1 MDNDKKPIYPDLNN
15 VWTAASN
22 RNQRAVERGYSLNII
37 AHNMGIVAES
47 MIEQQKINLRNTDLL
62 KQINDQM
69 KSIKKSLEEINKR
82 RIVVQR

>member
-1 MDNDKKPIYPDLNN
+1 MDNDKNPIYPDLNN
-15 VWTAASN
+15 VWVASSN
-22 RNQRAVERGYSLNII
+22 TYSSNII
-37 AHNMGIVAES
+37 AHNMGIVASS
-47 MIEQQKINLRNTDLL
+47 MIEQQKINLRNAELL

>member
-1 MDNDKKPIYPDLNN
+1 MDNNKKPIYPDLNN
-15 VWTAASN
+15 IWAASSN
-22 RNQRAVERGYSLNII
+22 SYSTNII
-37 AHNMGIVAES
+37 AHNMGIVAAS
-47 MIEQQKINLRNTDLL
+47 MIEQQKINLRNTDFL

>member
-1 MDNDKKPIYPDLNN
+1 MNNDKKPIYPDLNN
-15 VWTAASN
+15 VWAASSN
-22 RNQRAVERGYSLNII
+22 TYSSNII

>member
-15 VWTAASN
+15 VWVASSN
-22 RNQRAVERGYSLNII
+22 TYSSNII
-37 AHNMGIVAES
+37 AHNIGIVAAS
-47 MIEQQKINLRNTDLL
+47 MIEQQKINLRNAELL

>member
-1 MDNDKKPIYPDLNN
+1 MDNNKKPIYPDLNN
-15 VWTAASN
+15 VWAASSKS
-22 RNQRAVERGYSLNII
+22 YSSNII
-37 AHNMGIVAES
+37 AHNMGIVAAS
-47 MIEQQKINLRNTDLL
+47 MIEQQKINLRNTELL

>member
-15 VWTAASN
+15 VRPTSSN
-22 RNQRAVERGYSLNII
+22 SYSLNII
-37 AHNMGIVAES
+37 AHNMGIIAAS
-47 MIEQQKINLRNTDLL
+47 MIEQQKINLRNADLL

>member
-1 MDNDKKPIYPDLNN
+1 MSNDKKPIYPDLNN
-15 VWTAASN
+15 VWAAGSS
-22 RNQRAVERGYSLNII
+22 GYSLNII
-37 AHNMGIVAES
+37 AHNMGIVAAS
-47 MIEQQKINLRNTDLL
+47 MIEQQKTNLRNTELL

>member
-1 MDNDKKPIYPDLNN
+1 MDNNKKPIYPDLNN
-15 VWTAASN
+15 VWTATSS
-22 RNQRAVERGYSLNII
+22 GYSTNIN
-37 AHNMGIVAES
+37 AHNMGIVAAS
-47 MIEQQKINLRNTDLL
+47 MIEQQKINLRNTELL

>member
-15 VWTAASN
+15 AWVTASS
-22 RNQRAVERGYSLNII
+22 GYSTNVI
-37 AHNMGIVAES
+37 AHNMGIVAAS
-47 MIEQQKINLRNTDLL
+47 MIEQQKINLRNTELL

>member
-1 MDNDKKPIYPDLNN
+1 MDNNKKPIYPDLNN
-15 VWTAASN
+15 IWAASSN
-22 RNQRAVERGYSLNII
+22 SYSTNII
-37 AHNMGIVAES
+37 AHNMGIVAAS
-47 MIEQQKINLRNTDLL
+47 MIEQQKINLCNADLL

>member
-1 MDNDKKPIYPDLNN
+1 MDNDKNPIYPDLNN
-15 VWTAASN
+15 VWAASSN
-22 RNQRAVERGYSLNII
+22 SYPLNII
-37 AHNMGIVAES
+37 AHNMGIVAHNMGIVAAS
-47 MIEQQKINLRNTDLL
+47 MIEQQKINLRNAELL

>member
-15 VWTAASN
+15 VWEASSN
-22 RNQRAVERGYSLNII
+22 SYSLNII
-37 AHNMGIVAES
+37 AHNMGIIAAS
-47 MIEQQKINLRNTDLL
+47 MIEQQKINLRNAELL

>member
-1 MDNDKKPIYPDLNN
+1 MNNDKKPISPDLNN
-15 VWTAASN
+15 IWAASSN
-22 RNQRAVERGYSLNII
+22 SYSSNII
-37 AHNMGIVAES
+37 AHNMGIVAAS
-47 MIEQQKINLRNTDLL
+47 MIEQQKINLRNTELL

>member
-1 MDNDKKPIYPDLNN
+1 MDNDKNPIYPDLNN
-15 VWTAASN
+15 VWVASSN
-22 RNQRAVERGYSLNII
+22 TYSSNII
-37 AHNMGIVAES
+37 AHNMGIVAAS
-47 MIEQQKINLRNTDLL
+47 MIEQQKINLRNTELL

>member
-15 VWTAASN
+15 VWAASSN
-22 RNQRAVERGYSLNII
+22 SYSLNII
-37 AHNMGIVAES
+37 AHNMGIVAAS
-47 MIEQQKINLRNTDLL
+47 TIEQQKINLRNTELL

>member
-1 MDNDKKPIYPDLNN
+1 MDNNKSPIYPDLNN
-15 VWTAASN
+15 VWAASSS
-22 RNQRAVERGYSLNII
+22 GYSTNII
-37 AHNMGIVAES
+37 AHNMGIVAAS
-47 MIEQQKINLRNTDLL
+47 MIEQQKINLRNAELL

>member
-15 VWTAASN
+15 VWAASSN
-22 RNQRAVERGYSLNII
+22 SYSLNII
-37 AHNMGIVAES
+37 AHNMGIVAAS
-47 MIEQQKINLRNTDLL
+47 MIEQQKINLRNAEFL

>member
-1 MDNDKKPIYPDLNN
+1 MDNDKNPIYPDLNN
-15 VWTAASN
+15 VWAASSN
-22 RNQRAVERGYSLNII
+22 SYSLNII
-37 AHNMGIVAES
+37 AHNMGIVAAS
-47 MIEQQKINLRNTDLL
+47 MIEQQKINLRNAEFL

>member
-15 VWTAASN
+15 VWAASSN
-22 RNQRAVERGYSLNII
+22 SYSLNII

-47 MIEQQKINLRNTDLL
+47 MIEQQKINLRNTEFL

>member
-15 VWTAASN
+15 VWAASSN
-22 RNQRAVERGYSLNII
+22 SYSLNII
-37 AHNMGIVAES
+37 AHNMEIVAAS
-47 MIEQQKINLRNTDLL
+47 MIEQQKTNLRNTELL

>member
-15 VWTAASN
+15 VWAASSN
-22 RNQRAVERGYSLNII
+22 SYSLNII
-37 AHNMGIVAES
+37 AHNMGIVAAS
-47 MIEQQKINLRNTDLL
+47 MIEQQKINLRNTEHL

>member
-1 MDNDKKPIYPDLNN
+1 MNNDKTPIYPDLSNM
-15 VWTAASN
+15 WAAASS
-22 RNQRAVERGYSLNII
+22 GYSTSII
-37 AHNMGIVAES
+37 AHNMGIVAAS
-47 MIEQQKINLRNTDLL
+47 MIEQQKINLRNADLL

>member
-1 MDNDKKPIYPDLNN
+1 MDNNKSPIYPDLNN
-15 VWTAASN
+15 VWAASSN
-22 RNQRAVERGYSLNII
+22 TYSSNII
-37 AHNMGIVAES
+37 AHNMGIVAAS
-47 MIEQQKINLRNTDLL
+47 MIEQQKINLRNADLL

>member
-15 VWTAASN
+15 VWAASSN
-22 RNQRAVERGYSLNII
+22 SYSLNII
-37 AHNMGIVAES
+37 AHNMGIVAAS
-47 MIEQQKINLRNTDLL
+47 MIEQQKINLRNAEFL

-69 KSIKKSLEEINKR
+69 KSVKKSLEEINKR

>member
-1 MDNDKKPIYPDLNN
+1 MNNNKSPIYPDLNN
-15 VWTAASN
+15 AWVAASS
-22 RNQRAVERGYSLNII
+22 GYSTNVI
-37 AHNMGIVAES
+37 AHNMGIVAAS
-47 MIEQQKINLRNTDLL
+47 MIEQQKINLRNTELL

>member
-1 MDNDKKPIYPDLNN
+1 MDNNKKPIYPDLNN
-15 VWTAASN
+15 VWTETSS
-22 RNQRAVERGYSLNII
+22 GYSTNII
-37 AHNMGIVAES
+37 AHNMGIVAAS
-47 MIEQQKINLRNTDLL
+47 MIEQQKINLRNTELL

>member
-15 VWTAASN
+15 VWTASSN
-22 RNQRAVERGYSLNII
+22 SYSSNII
-37 AHNMGIVAES
+37 AHNMGIVAAS
-47 MIEQQKINLRNTDLL
+47 MIKQQKINLRNADLL